1 MRVVPKPLASTTV
14 FPTVDWV
21 SGQPDSDVDDA
32 RLRHEIVTVIG
43 DQEHTGTTLALLA
56 IHRGRL
62 VAEAY
67 SEGIDRDTSLIS
79 WSMAK
84 SFTHALVG
92 IAFGDDLVNPTA
104 NAPISQWRK
113 DRRNVITLQ
122 HLLNMR
128 SGLSWVEDYV
138 DGDASDV
145 IDMLFG
151 SGIDDHAAYAIAQ
164 PLVESPGST
173 WLYSSGT
180 TNIIC
185 RIIGDVLGDVPGVN
199 DQMAAFIQIRLFDA
213 LGMTSATAQFDAA
226 GTFVGS
232 SYVYAT
238 ARDFAK
244 FGYLYLNDGMWNGR
258 RILPVGWVD
267 HARIATAHDAE
278 SGLGYGAHWWTLPSE
293 VRSLAAC
300 GYEGQ
305 YIMVVPERDLVLV
318 RLGKTPAEK
327 RNAVLNSLLTI
338 IDAFPS
344 AVSVDVEHLDSD
356 SGKNGDEYP

>member
-1 MRVVPKPLASTTV
+1 MPKPLASTTV
-14 FPTVDWV
+14 FPTIDWV
-21 SGQPDSDVDDA
+21 SAIPDSDVDA
-32 RLRHEIVTVIG
+32 IRLRHEIAAVIG
-43 DQEHTGTTLALLA
+43 DQEHTGTTFALLA

-62 VAEAY
+62 VAEEY
-67 SEGIDRDTSLIS
+67 SEGTNRDTTLIS

-92 IAFGDDLVNPTA
+92 IALGDDLVNPSA
-104 NAPISQWRK
+104 NALISQWHN
-113 DRRNVITLQ
+113 DRRHDITLQ

-151 SGIDDHAAYAIAQ
+151 SGIGDHAAYAIAQ
-164 PLVESPGST
+164 RLVEPPGST

-185 RIIGDVLGDVPGVN
+185 RIIGDVLGDTPGIS
-199 DQMAAFIQIRLFDA
+199 DKMSAFIQIRLFDA

-232 SYVYAT
+232 SYVFAT

-244 FGYLYLNDGMWNGR
+244 FGYLYLKDGMWSDQ

-267 HARIATAHDAE
+267 QARIVTAYDPD
-278 SGLGYGAHWWTLPSE
+278 SGLGYGAHWWTLPNE
-293 VRSLAAC
+293 AMSLAAC

-305 YIMVVPERDLVLV
+305 YIMVIPQRDLVLV

-327 RNAVLNSLLTI
+327 RNKLVDSLISI
-338 IDAFPS
+338 IDTFP
-344 AVSVDVEHLDSD
+344 
-356 SGKNGDEYP
+356 KNSFN

>member
-1 MRVVPKPLASTTV
+1 M
-14 FPTVDWV
+14 FPTTDWE
-21 SGQPDSDVDDA
+21 SGSPDSDVDA
-32 RLRHEIVTVIG
+32 TRLGNELASVIG
-43 DQEHTGTTLALLA
+43 EREETGLTLALLA

-62 VAEAY
+62 VAEEY
-67 SEGIDRDTSLIS
+67 HDGVDRDTTLIS

-84 SFTHALVG
+84 SITHALVG
-92 IAFGDDLVNPTA
+92 IAVGDDLLDVASP
-104 NAPISQWRK
+104 APVSEWIGDPRSA
-113 DRRNVITLQ
+113 ITLQ

-151 SGIDDHAAYAIAQ
+151 SGVADHAAYAKAQ
-164 PLVESPGST
+164 PLVEPPGNT

-185 RIIGDVLGDVPGVN
+185 RIIGDVVGDAHGQTE
-199 DQMAAFIQIRLFDA
+199 QMDAFIQVRLFDA
-213 LGMTSATAQFDAA
+213 LGMTSAKAQFDPA

-232 SYVYAT
+232 SYVFAT
-238 ARDFAK
+238 ARDFAR
-244 FGYLYLNDGMWNGR
+244 FGYLYLHDGVWNNR
-258 RILPVGWVD
+258 RILPSGWVD
-267 HARIATAHDAE
+267 HARQVTAQDPD

-293 VRSLAAC
+293 PGSLVAC

-305 YIMVVPERDLVLV
+305 YIMVIPERNLVLV

-327 RNAVLNSLLTI
+327 RGAVVNSLKSI
-338 IDAFPS
+338 IVAFPS
-344 AVSVDVEHLDSD
+344 
-356 SGKNGDEYP
+356 G